1 MMGGLEVWG
10 LIITVVS
17 GGVKV
22 NIYFSSLGGFL
33 VDAV

>member
-1 MMGGLEVWG
+1 MWG
-10 LIITVVS
+10 LIITVVA
-17 GGVKV
+17 GGVRI